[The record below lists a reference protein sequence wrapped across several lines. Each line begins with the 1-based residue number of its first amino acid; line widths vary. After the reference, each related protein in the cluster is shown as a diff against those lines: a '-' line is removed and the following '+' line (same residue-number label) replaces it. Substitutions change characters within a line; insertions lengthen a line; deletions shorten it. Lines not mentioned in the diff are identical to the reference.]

1 MIMNIKK
8 RSKLDSACEI
18 AGFTAPADI
27 DQSWR
32 RTAAKTH

>member
-8 RSKLDSACEI
+8 RSKLGTACGI

-32 RTAAKTH
+32 RTTAKTH